1 MPLCL
6 CGEFLMASER
16 VLLIEDDPSIVAG
29 LELNLSLEGYV
40 VRTALD
46 GETGYRLALEE
57 PPDLVLLDIMLPG
70 MHGLEVLRRLREIDA
85 DMPVLILT
93 ARGEEGD
100 KVLGLQLGADD
111 YISKPFNL
119 PELRARINAALRR
132 QRLRAAGQLV
142 REFGDVRVDLDRHQA
157 TRAGKPVPMT
167 AREFAL
173 LAYFLQNPERALT
186 RDILLGDVWRTDYL
200 TQRTIDNFVGRL
212 RAKFEPDPDRPRY
225 FLTVRGVGYRFE
237 PSGKG
242 D

>member
-1 MPLCL
+1 MR
-6 CGEFLMASER
+6 MASER
-16 VLLIEDDPSIVAG
+16 VLLIEDDAAIAAG
-29 LELNLSLEGYV
+29 LRLSLSLEGYEV
-40 VRTALD
+40 VTAAD
-46 GETGYRLALEE
+46 GEAGCRLAIDD

-70 MHGLEVLRRLREIDA
+70 MHGLEVLRRLRAVDP
-85 DMPVLILT
+85 DLPVLILT

-119 PELRARINAALRR
+119 EELRARINAALRR
-132 QRLRAAGQLV
+132 HRLQAAGQSL

-157 TRAGKPVPMT
+157 TRAGAAVAMT

-173 LAYFLQNPERALT
+173 LAYFLRNPERALT
-186 RDILLGDVWRTDYL
+186 RETLLGEVWRTDYL
-200 TQRTIDNFVGRL
+200 THRTIDNFVGRL

-237 PSGKG
+237 PSGQGG
-242 D
+242 DGATPA

>member
-1 MPLCL
+1 MP
-6 CGEFLMASER
+6 MASER
-16 VLLIEDDPSIVAG
+16 LLLIEDDAAIVAG
-29 LELNLSLEGYV
+29 LRLSLSLEGYEV
-40 VRTALD
+40 VTAAD
-46 GETGYRLALEE
+46 GEAGCRLAVDD

-70 MHGLEVLRRLREIDA
+70 MHGLEVLRRLRAVDP
-85 DMPVLILT
+85 DLPVLILT

-119 PELRARINAALRR
+119 EELRARINAALRR
-132 QRLRAAGQLV
+132 HRLQAAGQSL

-157 TRAGKPVPMT
+157 TRAGVAVSMT

-173 LAYFLQNPERALT
+173 LAYFLRNPERALT
-186 RDILLGDVWRTDYL
+186 RETLLGEVWRTDYL
-200 TQRTIDNFVGRL
+200 THRTIDNFVGRL

-237 PSGKG
+237 PAGQGG
-242 D
+242 DGEPAA

>member
-1 MPLCL
+1 
-6 CGEFLMASER
+6 MASER
-16 VLLIEDDPSIVAG
+16 VLLIEDDASIVAG
-29 LELNLSLEGYV
+29 LQLNLSLEGYEV
-40 VRTALD
+40 LTAGD
-46 GETGYRLALEE
+46 GETGYELAVRER
-57 PPDLVLLDIMLPG
+57 PDLVVLDIMLPG
-70 MHGLEVLRRLREIDA
+70 MHGLEVLRRLRELDA
-85 DMPVLILT
+85 DIPVLVLT
-93 ARGEEGD
+93 ARGDEGD

-132 QRLRAAGQLV
+132 HRLRAAGQPV

-173 LAYFLQNPERALT
+173 LAYFLRTPERALT
-186 RDILLGDVWRTDYL
+186 RDILLSEVWRTDYL

-237 PSGKG
+237 PSGRG
-242 D
+242 E

>member
-1 MPLCL
+1 MS
-6 CGEFLMASER
+6 MASER
-16 VLLIEDDPSIVAG
+16 VLLIEDDAAIAAG
-29 LELNLSLEGYV
+29 LRLSLSLEGYEV
-40 VRTALD
+40 VTAAD
-46 GETGYRLALEE
+46 GEAGCRLAVDD

-70 MHGLEVLRRLREIDA
+70 MHGLEVLRRLRAVDP
-85 DMPVLILT
+85 DLPVLILT

-119 PELRARINAALRR
+119 EELRARINAALRR
-132 QRLRAAGQLV
+132 HRLQAAGQSL

-157 TRAGKPVPMT
+157 TRAGAAVAMT

-173 LAYFLQNPERALT
+173 LAYFLRNPERALT
-186 RDILLGDVWRTDYL
+186 RETLLGEVWRTDYL
-200 TQRTIDNFVGRL
+200 THRTIDNFVGRL

-237 PSGKG
+237 PSGQGG
-242 D
+242 DGATPA

>member
-1 MPLCL
+1 
-6 CGEFLMASER
+6 MASER
-16 VLLIEDDPSIVAG
+16 LLLIEDDAAIVAG
-29 LELNLSLEGYV
+29 LRLSLSLEGYEV
-40 VRTALD
+40 VTAAD
-46 GETGYRLALEE
+46 GEAGCRLAVDD

-70 MHGLEVLRRLREIDA
+70 MHGLEVLRRLRAVDP
-85 DMPVLILT
+85 DLPVLILT

-119 PELRARINAALRR
+119 EELRARINAALRR
-132 QRLRAAGQLV
+132 HRLQASGQSL

-157 TRAGKPVPMT
+157 TRGGAAVPMT

-173 LAYFLQNPERALT
+173 LAYFLRNPERALT
-186 RDILLGDVWRTDYL
+186 RETLLGEVWRTDYL
-200 TQRTIDNFVGRL
+200 THRTIDNFVGRL

-237 PSGKG
+237 PSGQGG
-242 D
+242 DGATPR